1 LHPGYQKQSK
11 PRPGAGFSPFKID
24 SFSPLS
30 NWGLKEGSQGQLAY
44 SGVVI
49 AVPQDVSA
57 QDATKK
63 ASEPQKVEGMT
74 KEQADAI
81 LDELKQIRLLL
92 KVNNIQLQ
100 VIQERGR
107 VRPSRNPVVQSIK
120 AARRERALLRSL
132 EETSNRP
139 PPSRR

>member
-1 LHPGYQKQSK
+1 MGVK
-11 PRPGAGFSPFKID
+11 GFLMAVVF
-24 SFSPLS
+24 L
-30 NWGLKEGSQGQLAY
+30 
-44 SGVVI
+44 GVVI

-92 KVNNIQLQ
+92 KANSIQLQ